1 MEEFNQKQSVSLEWA
16 AMIAGVVII
25 IVSTYIIL
33 GTEWNAYRVINVVIG
48 VAFLTFITYSF
59 TSTRNL
65 KGTLAATLA
74 KAKYFQEELEK
85 SRSTLG
91 ETELALKE
99 KEHEVSRLKS
109 NISSMERNIGGL
121 ERNIQVLEEGLS
133 DALK

>member
-1 MEEFNQKQSVSLEWA
+1 MEDFNQKQSISLEWA

-25 IVSTYIIL
+25 IVSTYLIL

-85 SRSTLG
+85 SRSILG
-91 ETELALKE
+91 ETEFALKE
-99 KEHEVSRLKS
+99 KEREVSRLKS
-109 NISSMERNIGGL
+109 NISSMEKSIGEL
-121 ERNIQVLEEGLS
+121 ERNIHVLEAKLS
-133 DALK
+133 EDLK